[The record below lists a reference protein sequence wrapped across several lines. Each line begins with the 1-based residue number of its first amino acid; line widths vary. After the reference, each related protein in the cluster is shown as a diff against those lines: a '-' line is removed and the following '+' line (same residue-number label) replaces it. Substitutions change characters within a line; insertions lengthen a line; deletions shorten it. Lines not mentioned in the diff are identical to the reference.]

1 MSRRLLVALA
11 TVLLACGLVSCSKD
25 GAKDGSKD
33 YGFQVAEV
41 EVNGPGTLGISES
54 GHDVKGLLVYFHGA
68 DQTARVIR
76 DDEKHRNLFDPA
88 LRSGYAVVAADAGG
102 NAFGN
107 PASQQQYRRLIAAA
121 REKYGAVPVFFVAE
135 SMGALA
141 ALRLINEDHDGQV
154 KGMVGVSPLMGIP
167 PAARKVAYITGPWGG
182 TVEASADPM
191 TWPPSAFANRA
202 FRLYLPKA
210 DTVIPA
216 GATGKDFAA
225 QFGSVATIDIVE
237 CEGGHVASPCY
248 QGDDVEKWIGTLS

>member
-1 MSRRLLVALA
+1 MTHKVLVAFA
-11 TVLLACGLVSCSKD
+11 TVLLVCGLAACSDD
-25 GAKDGSKD
+25 GAKD
-33 YGFQVAEV
+33 YGFPVDEA
-41 EVNGPGTLGISES
+41 EVNGPGTLGLSES
-54 GHDVKGLLVYFHGA
+54 GQQVKGLVVYFHGS

-76 DDEKHRNLFDPA
+76 DDEKHRNLFDPV
-88 LRSGYAVVAADAGG
+88 LRSGYAVVAADAQG

-107 PASQQQYRRLIAAA
+107 PASQRDYRRLIAAA
-121 REKYGAVPVFFVAE
+121 RQKYGDVPMFFVAE

-141 ALRLINEDHDGQV
+141 ALTLINEDADRQV

-167 PAARKVAYITGPWGG
+167 PPARKVNYITGPWGG
-182 TVEASADPM
+182 TVDASADPM

-202 FRLYLPKA
+202 FRLYLPKD

-225 QFGSVATIDIVE
+225 QFGSAATIEIVD

-248 QGDDVEKWIGTLS
+248 QGDDVEKWIGALR

>member
-1 MSRRLLVALA
+1 MTQKVLVALA
-11 TVLLACGLVSCSKD
+11 TVLLACGLASCSDD
-25 GAKDGSKD
+25 GTKD
-33 YGFQVAEV
+33 YGFQVDEA
-41 EVNGPGTLGISES
+41 EVNGPGTLGLSES
-54 GHDVKGLLVYFHGA
+54 GQQIKGLVVYFHGS

-76 DDEKHRNLFDPA
+76 DDEKHRNLFDPV

-107 PASQQQYRRLIAAA
+107 PASQQDYRRLVEAA
-121 REKYGAVPVFFVAE
+121 RQKYGAVPMFFVAE
-135 SMGALA
+135 SMGAIA
-141 ALRLINEDHDGQV
+141 ALSLINEDVDRQV

-167 PAARKVAYITGPWGG
+167 PPARKVNYLTGPWGG
-182 TVEASADPM
+182 TVDASADPM

-202 FRLYLPKA
+202 FRLYLPKD

-225 QFGSVATIDIVE
+225 QFGSVATIEIVE

-248 QGDDVEKWIGTLS
+248 QGDDVEKWVGALR